1 MMNSA
6 LHSPYLRK
14 SQGPAWADG
23 WSLRVLRVYGTLC
36 AVALA
41 ALVAASPWLSRVA
54 RGAFSGQRTLQ
65 MNQAGRI
72 LGPVLTDSERAK
84 VSFIRAHA
92 GRRFGAL
99 PAASRDELA
108 ETIYVNSQ
116 LRGVD
121 PLLTLAVIEQESAFA
136 HDAESSKGALG
147 LMQVRPFVGEE
158 VAGRMGI
165 AWEGRPT
172 LLHPATNVRI
182 GINYLAQMKRMYQES
197 ELALAAYNLGPYRLK
212 SLLAGGQ
219 PLPNDYPQKVL
230 AYYRTLQRGYLAY
243 LERPDST
250 YLLGSTELALASP
263 APGSPEGI

>member
-1 MMNSA
+1 MNSSF
-6 LHSPYLRK
+6 HSPYLRK
-14 SQGPAWADG
+14 SRGPAWADG
-23 WSLRVLRVYGTLC
+23 WSLRVLRVYGSLC
-36 AVALA
+36 AAALA
-41 ALVAASPWLSRVA
+41 ALMVASPWLSRVA
-54 RGAFSGQRTLQ
+54 RGAFSGQRALQ
-65 MNQAGRI
+65 MDQAGRI
-72 LGPVLTDSERAK
+72 LGPVLTDPERAK
-84 VSFIRAHA
+84 LSFVRAHA
-92 GRRFGAL
+92 DQHFSAL
-99 PAASRDELA
+99 PAGARGELA

-121 PLLTLAVIEQESAFA
+121 PLLTLAVIEQESSFA

-212 SLLAGGQ
+212 SLLAGGR
-219 PLPNDYPQKVL
+219 PLPNDYPRKVIS
-230 AYYRTLQRGYLAY
+230 YYRTLQRGYLTY
-243 LERPDST
+243 LERPGSI
-250 YLLGSTELALASP
+250 YLLGSTELALAGPSP
-263 APGSPEGI
+263 NTPEGI